1 MGYKGI
7 GSNLGMPG
15 SGIGESGPSGVSLTS
30 KLQGVQPGMSEH
42 ASMPIMSTNLAQRFI
57 SQGGGQGPSAA
68 SGHQLSTGGG
78 PSTDMIT

>member
-15 SGIGESGPSGVSLTS
+15 SGIGESGPSGVSLTG
-30 KLQGVQPGMSEH
+30 KLQGAGLSEH

-57 SQGGGQGPSAA
+57 AQGGG
-68 SGHQLSTGGG
+68 
-78 PSTDMIT
+78 